1 MLNTNF
7 PSWPS
12 YTKEES
18 DRVSEI
24 LLSNKVNYWTGTETR
39 KFEAEFAEW
48 TEVSHAVA
56 VANGTVAL
64 EIALRALGVSK
75 DDEVLVSPRT
85 YIASASSIEIVGAK
99 PIFIDVDLDSQCIDP
114 EEIEKAIT
122 KKTKAIICV
131 HLAGHPCDMSK
142 IMNIARKNNLK
153 VIEDC
158 AQAHGASYKDKK
170 VGSIGD
176 IGCWS
181 FCQDKIMTTGGEGGM
196 ITTNNKELWSTMWSY
211 KDHGKSWD
219 LVNKKSSKSG
229 FKWVHTSLGTNLR
242 LTELQSAIGRIQLGR
257 MQDWNNKR
265 TLNAN
270 KISAAVLSLDIF
282 RIPKVAKDIKHAW
295 YKYYLFI
302 NSNKLKES
310 WNKQRVISRLNDL
323 GIPCFEGSCPEV
335 YLEEV
340 FKRSEYKQE
349 GRLKNAKLLGET
361 SIMLLLHPT
370 LTTSDIDK
378 TCKSLVEV
386 NEEALSK

>member
-39 KFEAEFAEW
+39 KFEAEFAKW

-85 YIASASSIEIVGAK
+85 YIASASSVEIVGAK

-219 LVNKKSSKSG
+219 LVNKKSSESG

-270 KISAAVLSLDIF
+270 KISAAVLGLDIF